1 MIAELFYPKKLKEV
15 IADLRAK
22 DDLNELAL
30 KEIKRKIYI
39 ELIISLIII
48 LMFIMDGNILFSLLV
63 FTFTLLIWK
72 YEMYGYYRDFLEPY
86 LKGEKVSGIIIK
98 INNNP
103 YFGTSIKCQDNKG
116 NLYKLTPV
124 RYKRYTKSY
133 SLKKGQEILF
143 FCKGSDETSMIDL
156 KPINQKFCLS
166 NAKI

>member
-1 MIAELFYPKKLKEV
+1 MIAEIFYPKELKEV
-15 IADLRAK
+15 IADLRTK
-22 DDLNELAL
+22 NDLNELAL

-39 ELIISLIII
+39 ELTISLIII
-48 LMFIMDGNILFSLLV
+48 LMFIMDGNILSSLLI

-72 YEMYGYYRDFLEPY
+72 YEMYGYYSDFLDPY
-86 LKGEKVSGIIIK
+86 LKGERVSGRIIK

-103 YFGTSIKCQDNKG
+103 YFGTFIKCQDNKG

-124 RYKRYTKSY
+124 RYKWYIKSY
-133 SLKKGQEILF
+133 SLKKGQDIVF
-143 FCKGSDETSMIDL
+143 FYKGNDETSMIDL